1 MNNAIVSKTK
11 TKSLPH
17 FPVLSVGK
25 TKRVVTK
32 HFTNLALWLPAD
44 EFALLNFLVYQA
56 DASNTIKYS
65 TKLME
70 RYSAAVK
77 ASMDEYW
84 DELEKRGH
92 YYIAHLQNNR
102 YWFIKL
108 VEKGLLLH
116 TAKRH
121 YFMLNP
127 MLTYDSQIVN
137 NKKYEEF
144 SEYYQGKS
152 TEEITTYF
160 TTLVSDFL
168 SAKKK
173 NYKHG
178 NKK

>member
-1 MNNAIVSKTK
+1 MNTAVISKTK
-11 TKSLPH
+11 TKSLPN
-17 FPVLSVGK
+17 FPLLSVGK
-25 TKRVVTK
+25 TKRVITK
-32 HFTNLALWLPAD
+32 HFTNLALWLPVD

-65 TKLME
+65 TRL
-70 RYSAAVK
+70 
-77 ASMDEYW
+77 
-84 DELEKRGH
+84 LEKFSSASVAAREEYLGHKFVAVSMSKVRG
-92 YYIAHLQNNR
+92 A
-102 YWFIKL
+102 FVSL
-108 VEKGLLLH
+108 VEQGLLLH
-116 TAKRH
+116 TARRH

-137 NKKYEEF
+137 NKKYEQF